1 MLELKQNRKNLEKV
15 GQNGVNKQCLQIIFI
30 MYLGMYLFMK
40 SKGSHQVC

>member
-15 GQNGVNKQCLQIIFI
+15 GQNGVNKQYLQIIFI
-30 MYLGMYLFMK
+30 MYLWMYLFMK